1 MNISLPSFLRLDL
14 IIWGILILFFVGF
27 TIYIYRQPADSIN
40 KTKALTIENKK
51 RLGIKIFRLR

>member
-1 MNISLPSFLRLDL
+1 MNIFLPSFLRLDL

-27 TIYIYRQPADSIN
+27 TIYIDRQPGDSIN